1 MNMREAA
8 FEWVSQVAEVVKE
21 LVAERKQTDPQFKI
35 TEASVV
41 IGDYPSFLSKM
52 MAGENKFSLKDLAV
66 VADYFGV
73 SEEIIISRAKK
84 TSSVNVV
91 RI

>member
-8 FEWVSQVAEVVKE
+8 YEWVSQVAEVVKE

-35 TEASVV
+35 TEASVA

-52 MAGENKFSLKDLAV
+52 MAGENKFSLKDLAL

-84 TSSVNVV
+84 NFRRLRS
-91 RI
+91 